1 MRIVVGISGSS
12 GAVYGVRLLEV
23 LSETA
28 GVETELVITPAA
40 ETNIGYETSRSVD
53 DVRSLATRCYSSQN
67 LAAAISSGSYRTDGM
82 VVAPCS
88 ANSLAGIAYG
98 ANSNNLLLRAAD
110 VTLKE
115 RRRLIL
121 LFRETPLHRG
131 HIKAMLEA
139 TENGAI
145 VMPPVPS
152 FYHQPASVADL
163 VDHTIARVLDL
174 LGIEH
179 ALSKRWGGLS

>member
-12 GAVYGVRLLEV
+12 GSIYGVRLLET
-23 LSETA
+23 LSQIPQ
-28 GVETELVITPAA
+28 VETELVITPAA
-40 ETNIGYETSRSVD
+40 ETNISYETGQQVA
-53 DVRSLATRCYSSQN
+53 DVRRLATRCHDWQDV
-67 LAAAISSGSYRTDGM
+67 AATISSGSYPTDGM

-88 ANSLAGIAYG
+88 ANSLSGIAYG
-98 ANSNNLLLRAAD
+98 VNANNLLLRAAD

-145 VMPPVPS
+145 LMPPVPS
-152 FYHQPASVADL
+152 FYQQPDSVAAL

-179 ALSKRWGGLS
+179 ALSRRWGGLS